1 MNKALLIVESPAK
14 ARTLQKYLGQE
25 FDVRASV
32 GHIRDL
38 PKKELGVD
46 LEHDFTPKYVTIEG
60 KTKTIQELKRAAAR
74 VQDIY
79 LGPDPDREGEA
90 IAWHIAEVLN
100 GKKHTF
106 HRVLFYELTP
116 KAIKEA
122 LAKPVPLHR
131 PRFEAQQARRVLDR
145 LVGYQISPLLWE
157 KVKRGLSAGRVQS
170 VALRLI
176 CEREREIA
184 AFVSREYWS
193 LTAHLQAAQ
202 PPTFPAKLI
211 KHKGKKL
218 ELANAEQTQN
228 VIAALAGAEYKVAQ
242 VEQKERQKK
251 PLPPFITSTMQQEAS
266 RKLRFGAQ
274 RTMRLAQRLYEGVD
288 LGTEGPVGLI
298 TYMRTDSTRVAGVA
312 VAAVRDYIQQTFG
325 PEFLPAKANVYKSR
339 KTAQEAHEAIRPTD
353 VTLTPEKV
361 KPFLEADEL
370 KLYELIWKRFVA
382 SQMEPAR
389 LLVTTADILA
399 HEYTFRA
406 TGTTVK
412 FAGFT
417 ILYEETPDANGDEGE
432 VKLPPLTA
440 GEVLTLLELEP
451 KQHFTQPPPRY
462 TEATLI
468 KELEKQGIGR
478 PSTYAT
484 ILSVIQDRL
493 YVIKVKG
500 GFKPTELGLMINDLL
515 VASFPNIMDVSF
527 TAHLEERLDTIAAG
541 EVSWQEVLREFY
553 RSFAQ
558 ELETAKG
565 SMPSMKGKGLP
576 TNLTCPLC
584 GSGLVIKWGRNGEFL
599 GCSGYPTC
607 RYTTNFSRN
616 DQGEIIPEVK
626 TETATADLPE
636 VTETCPKCGQ
646 TLVVKQGRFGTFL
659 ACPGYPKCKFTRSL
673 GGEESQESGVPCPE
687 PGCGGT
693 LRPRR
698 SRRGVFYGCS
708 NYPQCSYT
716 LNYPPVAKTCPQC
729 QHPLLVRKESRK
741 QGKLLACPQKGCD
754 YTEPD
759 AEATSAEAAADRDNG
774 AV

>member
-1 MNKALLIVESPAK
+1 MGKALLIVESPAK
-14 ARTLQKYLGQE
+14 ARTLQKYLGKDFE
-25 FDVRASV
+25 VRASV

-46 LEHDFTPKYVTIEG
+46 LEDNFRPKYVTIEG
-60 KTKTIQELKRAAAR
+60 KTKTIQELKRAAAHI
-74 VQDIY
+74 QDIY

-100 GKKHTF
+100 GGKHKF

-131 PRFEAQQARRVLDR
+131 ARYEAQQARRILDR

-176 CEREREIA
+176 CEREKEIL
-184 AFVSREYWS
+184 AFVSQEYWS
-193 LTAHLQAAQ
+193 LTAHLKGAQ
-202 PPTFPAKLI
+202 PPPFKAKLI
-211 KHKGKKL
+211 KYKGKKL
-218 ELANAEQTQN
+218 ELANSDQTQQ
-228 VIAALAGAEYKVAQ
+228 VLAALSGAVYTVAH

-274 RTMRLAQRLYEGVD
+274 RTMRLAQKLYEGVD
-288 LGTEGPVGLI
+288 LGAEGPVGLI

-312 VAAVRDYIQQTFG
+312 ITAVRDFIQQTYG
-325 PEFLPAKANVYKSR
+325 PEYLPAKANVYKSR

-353 VTLTPEKV
+353 VNRTPEMV
-361 KPFLEADEL
+361 KPFLEPDEL
-370 KLYELIWKRFVA
+370 KLYELVWKRFVA

-389 LLVTTADILA
+389 LLVTTADVSA
-399 HEYTFRA
+399 HDYTFRA
-406 TGTTVK
+406 TGTVVK
-412 FAGFT
+412 FPGFT
-417 ILYEETPDANGDEGE
+417 VLYEETPDTAADEGE
-432 VKLPPLTA
+432 VKLPPLQP
-440 GEVLTLLELEP
+440 GEVLELLQLEP

-468 KELEKQGIGR
+468 KELEKLGIGR

-515 VASFPNIMDVSF
+515 VASFPHIMDVGF
-527 TAHLEERLDTIAAG
+527 TANMEERLDTIAAG
-541 EVSWQEVLREFY
+541 EVSWQDVLRDFY
-553 RSFAQ
+553 GPFAE
-558 ELETAKG
+558 ELQTAKDA
-565 SMPSMKGKGLP
+565 MPSVKGKGLP
-576 TNLTCPLC
+576 TGHTCPQC
-584 GSGLVIKWGRNGEFL
+584 GGELIIKWGKNGEFL
-599 GCSGYPTC
+599 GCANYPTC
-607 RYTTNFSRN
+607 RYTTNFTRD
-616 DQGEIIPEVK
+616 DQGAIVPVAK
-626 TETATADLPE
+626 VETTPPDLPE
-636 VTETCPKCGQ
+636 VTETCPKCGR
-646 TLVVKQGRFGTFL
+646 TLVAKQGRFGTFL
-659 ACPGYPKCKFTRSL
+659 ACPGYPQCRYTRSL
-673 GGEESQESGVPCPE
+673 QEEATPDTGVPCPE

-693 LRPRR
+693 ILPRR

-708 NYPQCSYT
+708 NYPQCTFT
-716 LNYPPVAKTCPQC
+716 LNYQPVPKPCPQC
-729 QHPLLVRKESRK
+729 HYPLLVHKETKK
-741 QGKLLACPQKGCD
+741 QGKFLACPQKSCN
-754 YTEPD
+754 YTEPIPED
-759 AEATSAEAAADRDNG
+759 AAVAEAG